1 MKDHILENSIRIIR
15 NLMEEGMVVGTGG
28 FTGSADPKGPVAGY
42 DSLMDG
48 RSKMMRRLPPL
59 YKKQLSKSKKKDYP
73 DAFRIRKN

>member
-1 MKDHILENSIRIIR
+1 MNDRVFNCSLNILRKYISEN
-15 NLMEEGMVVGTGG
+15 MVVGTGG

-59 YKKQLSKSKKKDYP
+59 YKKQLSKSKKKD
-73 DAFRIRKN
+73 